1 MRATS
6 ALIGTP
12 SISAARHSMS
22 QNTGSRLIEVL
33 CPAIS
38 TERFTGG

>member
-1 MRATS
+1 MF
-6 ALIGTP
+6 
-12 SISAARHSMS
+12 

-38 TERFTGG
+38 TERLTGGWKGLGMDQG

>member
-1 MRATS
+1 MV
-6 ALIGTP
+6 
-12 SISAARHSMS
+12 
-22 QNTGSRLIEVL
+22 QNSGSRLIEVL